1 MLALGEQYQQP
12 IKLVANEL
20 KPEIDESIENY
31 IECFSKVRTND
42 VVSVC
47 FDLIA
52 KINKYVSDQKPWSLI
67 NTSKTDF
74 ERIISSS
81 LYGIIYANLLLSAI
95 MPKSSEKIFDRLG
108 VQIASLK
115 DIPLLANQEFTL
127 KKPENLFNRI

>member
-95 MPKSSEKIFDRLG
+95 MPKSSKKIFDRLG

>member
-1 MLALGEQYQQP
+1 VLALGEQYQQP

-95 MPKSSEKIFDRLG
+95 MPKSSKKIFDRLD

>member
-95 MPKSSEKIFDRLG
+95 MPKSSKKIFDRLD

>member
-1 MLALGEQYQQP
+1 VLALGEQYQQP

>member
-1 MLALGEQYQQP
+1 VLALGEQYQQP

-95 MPKSSEKIFDRLG
+95 MPKSSKKIFDRLG